1 LEHSA
6 LEHGA
11 LEHGALPE
19 PAAST
24 PAANQ
29 GSLGARP
36 SGNVGTMAD
45 LIVLTHAPVLG
56 PASWQPV
63 GAALTA
69 AGHRVAVPALTGF
82 GAGDPPHAPRLIAAF
97 ADQVG
102 AARRTAGAAGGAV
115 GDVVLVVHSGAGPF
129 AAQLAAA
136 IPAARVSVIFA
147 DAGLPGQTGPTP
159 VVDAGFLPYLRQ
171 IASAG
176 VVPPWSQ
183 WFPEA
188 EPAELYP
195 SAAAQAAVVADAR
208 PLPLSFFEET
218 LPAVPAGQSFS
229 AAGYLLFSE
238 GYQQEAAR
246 ARERGWPVTE
256 LPGTHLHPLAAPADV
271 AAAITSLADLLGG

>member
-1 LEHSA
+1 
-6 LEHGA
+6 
-11 LEHGALPE
+11 
-19 PAAST
+19 
-24 PAANQ
+24 
-29 GSLGARP
+29 
-36 SGNVGTMAD
+36 MAD

-56 PASWQPV
+56 PASWEPV
-63 GAALTA
+63 GAELAA
-69 AGHRVAVPALTGF
+69 AGRRVAVPGLTGF
-82 GAGDPPHAPRLIAAF
+82 GTGDPPYAPRLIAEF
-97 ADQVG
+97 AGQVA
-102 AARRTAGAAGGAV
+102 AARAAAGADGGPA

-136 IPAARVSVIFA
+136 VPAARVSVIFA
-147 DAGLPGQTGPTP
+147 DAGLPGQAGPTP

-171 IASAG
+171 IAAGG

-188 EPAELYP
+188 EAAELYP
-195 SAAAQAAVVADAR
+195 SAAAQTAVLADAR

-218 LPAVPAGQSFS
+218 LPAVPSGQSFS

-246 ARERGWPVTE
+246 ARERGWPVAE

-271 AAAITSLADLLGG
+271 AAAVTALAARL